1 MQRLEH
7 KLYIMQRGF
16 FEMEERST
24 DRAVTSVTFSLW
36 SINFNFGSITWLSCA
51 HLFYQ
56 STVLSIVTL
65 NRVIDVPIHS
75 FTILWRNVVVS

>member
-1 MQRLEH
+1 MQRLEY

-24 DRAVTSVTFSLW
+24 DRAVTSATLSFW

-65 NRVIDVPIHS
+65 NRVIDVSIHS
-75 FTILWRNVVVS
+75 FTIPWRNVVVS